1 MFSSLPVDGQHRAA
15 RWTARW
21 TVLDSVGKRQSTVV
35 YGFNNRSNVPP
46 TGFVKFCKCTRRT
59 LIFYYT
65 LPIIYFVP
73 TILSKNLIGTHI
85 VFNSFKVRAE
95 GFPALRCCPGAEL
108 YANLCSLA
116 RFHARIAPR
125 QRAINDGLRS
135 DAQWRA
141 ARAGTESNG
150 QRATFRGNVSKDL
163 F

>member
-95 GFPALRCCPGAEL
+95 GFPAMLPRRGAIRESL
-108 YANLCSLA
+108 LA
-116 RFHARIAPR
+116 RTFRFPCAHSLAPR
-125 QRAINDGLRS
+125 QRVINDRL
-135 DAQWRA
+135 
-141 ARAGTESNG
+141 
-150 QRATFRGNVSKDL
+150 
-163 F
+163 